1 MQEFQVFD
9 WAAIGARIR
18 EKRVFLCW
26 FLPVTFVAVWALTFS
41 VPTYYTCETSLTTEQ
56 MQSEEVYRTL
66 TLNRPENY
74 DLGLSA
80 IAYSIS
86 PDDYVGLVVSTDFI
100 CRVLATP
107 VMTADTSFTGT
118 YYEYLETQYRYPWH
132 KALMRLI
139 RGKHSAEVGEAL
151 PALDPFYP
159 RGRVAEAIGLAQ
171 KSIKCYVDR
180 QTRLTT
186 LTIKAQDP
194 LVAAMVAQAVAETL
208 QQFTSEYYFDK
219 TGRVYEHLQEQIAF
233 VHAEY
238 LEALKSGDTRY
249 AAMLDEAHTSF
260 VRQAIILNAQM
271 RYCQVFSTLSNAS
284 VPTEKA
290 GPHHLTIAL
299 VATVL
304 VALIALCLICRK
316 ELFG

>member
-18 EKRVFLCW
+18 EKRVFLYW
-26 FLPVTFVAVWALTFS
+26 FIPVTFILVWALTFS
-41 VPTYYTCETSLTTEQ
+41 VPNYFTSEIALSTE
-56 MQSEEVYRTL
+56 MVHSEEGYRSF
-66 TLNRPENY
+66 TLNRPENF

-86 PDDYVGLVVSTDFI
+86 PDDYVTLVASTDFI

-118 YYEYLETQYRYPWH
+118 YYEYLETQNRYPWH
-132 KALMRLI
+132 KALVRLM
-139 RGKHSAEVGEAL
+139 RGKKNAEVGEPL
-151 PALDPFYP
+151 PELDPFFP

-171 KSIKCYVDR
+171 KNISCYVDR
-180 QTRLTT
+180 QTKLTT

-194 LVAAMVAQAVAETL
+194 LVAALVAQSAAEIL
-208 QQFTSEYYFDK
+208 KQVTSEYYLDK
-219 TGRVYEHLQEQIAF
+219 TERVYEHLEQQIVF
-233 VHAEY
+233 VHDQY
-238 LEALKSGDTRY
+238 LEALKSGDKAY
-249 AAMLDEAHTSF
+249 ADMLNEAHQSF
-260 VRQAIILNAQM
+260 SRQAILLNAQM
-271 RYCQVFSTLSNAS
+271 RYYQIFTTLSNAS

-290 GPHHLTIAL
+290 GPHHLSVAFIATIL
-299 VATVL
+299 IG
-304 VALIALCLICRK
+304 LIALCIICRK